1 MKMKL
6 FKGNKFNSIVL
17 LLIIAIVIPLL
28 SMSGC
33 ISIESDE
40 YDELNPE
47 ITDVQTPES
56 THQPTVTKP
65 TETYKGGVISIEGD
79 DEFTA
84 ANGVVRGSGTQAD
97 PYIIEG
103 WTIDSSSY
111 GTDYGEDTG
120 IYIFDTT
127 KYFVIRNCRVEDAP
141 EYGVGISL
149 YLVSNGKIE
158 NCVLRTN
165 SYGISLGGSYNIIIS
180 DNTIENNRHAGISN
194 GAISSDNVTISNNI
208 ITGNA
213 EEGIEFHY
221 LTNSY
226 ILNNTIRNNGKGIRM
241 SSSITCTVSNNIVQG
256 NNNDGIEVSYGGWE
270 EGDKNTISYNDV
282 SGNGGSGI
290 WVSGSYD
297 TIIHNTVNGNEWGI
311 TLASIGLSDT
321 AAGNNIISNNAVS
334 NNKKGGILTQ
344 SYCTGNTISYN
355 TVLSNN
361 VDKEYYG
368 DGSPRYLD
376 IEIGSSPNTL
386 DNNVYG
392 TIYIY

>member
-1 MKMKL
+1 MKIKL
-6 FKGNKFNSIVL
+6 FKEKKFNSIVL

-40 YDELNPE
+40 YNELNPE
-47 ITDVQTPES
+47 IPDIQTPES
-56 THQPTVTKP
+56 VQQPAVTKP
-65 TETYKGGVISIEGD
+65 TETYKGGVISIKGD

-84 ANGVVRGSGTQAD
+84 ANGVVRGSGTQAN

-127 KYFVIRNCRVEDAP
+127 KYFVIRNCRVKDAP

-165 SYGISLGGSYNIIIS
+165 LNGISLGGSYNIIIS
-180 DNTIENNRHAGISN
+180 DNTIENNRNAGISN
-194 GAISSDNVTISNNI
+194 GATSSDNVTISNNI

-213 EEGIEFHY
+213 DEGIEFHY

-226 ILNNTIRNNGKGIRM
+226 IFNNTIRNNDQGIYM
-241 SSSITCTVSNNIVQG
+241 SSSSTSTVSNNIVQE
-256 NNNDGIEVSYGGWE
+256 NKKAGIEVSYGGWE
-270 EGDKNTISYNDV
+270 GGDKNIISYNDV

-321 AAGNNIISNNAVS
+321 AAGNNIISNNTV
-334 NNKKGGILTQ
+334 NNNNYGGILTEN
-344 SYCTGNTISYN
+344 YCTGNTISYN

-361 VDKEYYG
+361 AAKEYYG

-376 IEIGSSPNTL
+376 IDIGNSLNTL